1 MKIKYAS
8 ELKIELIERY
18 KSGETITNLSKK
30 YSIPRTS
37 IYHWVDMLVEK
48 PAKEFSLT
56 KRNVYDIQFKLERLE
71 LINDIQH
78 FVISSLGIP
87 KERKIELVWLW
98 TGIGRRFT
106 NKCAG
111 HLTQGFAFFIAWR
124 LLKERTTMSV
134 FLDPDEPGWKSLPD
148 EFGKIFLAQG
158 LGFNQRQQKLFFPI
172 VFFENVDNFFPEQ
185 VIYLDHPV
193 TGFPA
198 DLLESPIKI

>member
-87 KERKIELVWLW
+87 KERKIELVY
-98 TGIGRRFT
+98 
-106 NKCAG
+106 
-111 HLTQGFAFFIAWR
+111 
-124 LLKERTTMSV
+124 LLAER
-134 FLDPDEPGWKSLPD
+134 
-148 EFGKIFLAQG
+148 Q
-158 LGFNQRQQKLFFPI
+158 
-172 VFFENVDNFFPEQ
+172 
-185 VIYLDHPV
+185 Y
-193 TGFPA
+193 
-198 DLLESPIKI
+198 PIKTICRILGIETSTFYHEKIENQKYILLMRKMINLNHSSNRFLLNQMVDLVVEKFVSS